1 MQILYIGGIRMNVKV
16 EKKENSKVEIEFTM
30 DKKQFNE
37 ELDKAFKQNAK
48 KFKVPGFRDGMVPRA
63 IVEQTYGEGVLYE
76 TVIENTVDD
85 AYRTA
90 VIENNLEI
98 VSRPELDIKQIGKD
112 KDFVFVVTVCVKP
125 EATVKDYKGIEVKK
139 VSTRVTKK
147 DVDEELD
154 RIREK
159 NARIVTVEDRE
170 LKNGDISIID
180 FEGFSD
186 GVPFDGG
193 KGENFEL
200 TIGSGQFIPGFEDQ
214 MVGMKVNEQRD
225 VKVTF
230 PKEYHA
236 TELAGKEA
244 IFKVVL
250 HEIKEKI
257 LPEIDDEFAKDVS
270 EFETLE
276 EYKKDLNKKIKERKE
291 NQAKAEMEQEALDKF
306 VEKVEVNVPE
316 EMIDS
321 EVDKMV
327 EEMNANLSYQGLSMD
342 QYLQY
347 IGISLDDYKKEMRDQ
362 ALKRIKL
369 NLGLEYVAKQENV
382 EVTENDIDARIKE
395 LAAQYG
401 NKDDDSLL
409 KNENARNYM
418 KEQLSQEKTMK
429 IITENVVEK

>member
-1 MQILYIGGIRMNVKV
+1 MNVKV

-30 DKKQFNE
+30 DKKQFEE
-37 ELDKAFKQNAK
+37 ELEKAYKQNAK
-48 KFKVPGFRDGMVPRA
+48 KFKVPGFRAGMVPRA
-63 IVEQTYGEGVLYE
+63 IVEQTYGESVLYE
-76 TVIENTVDD
+76 FVIENTVDD

-90 VIENNLEI
+90 VVENNLEI

-112 KDFVFVVTVCVKP
+112 KDFIFVVNVCVKP

-147 DVDEELD
+147 DVEAELEK
-154 RIREK
+154 IRER

-180 FEGFSD
+180 FEGFTD
-186 GVPFDGG
+186 GKAFEGG
-193 KGENFEL
+193 KAENFEL

-214 MVGMKVNEQRD
+214 MIGMKVDEQRD
-225 VKVTF
+225 INVKF
-230 PKEYHA
+230 PEEYHA
-236 TELAGKEA
+236 KDLAGKDA
-244 IFKVVL
+244 TFKVKL
-250 HEIKEKI
+250 HEIKEKV

-270 EFETLE
+270 EFDNLE
-276 EYKKDLNKKIKERKE
+276 DYKKDLNKKIKADKE
-291 NQAKAEMEQEALDKF
+291 NHAKMDMEQEAIDKF
-306 VEKVEVNVPE
+306 IEKVEVNIPE

-327 EEMNANLSYQGLSMD
+327 EEMNANLSYQGLNID

-347 IGISLDDYKKEMRDQ
+347 MGTTLDEYKKQMRDQ
-362 ALKRIKL
+362 AQRRIKL
-369 NLGLEYVAKQENV
+369 DLGLEYVAKEEKV
-382 EVTENDIDARIKE
+382 EVEDKDIDEKIKE

-418 KEQLSQEKTMK
+418 KQQLVYEKTMK
-429 IITENVVEK
+429 VITDNVVTK

>member
-1 MQILYIGGIRMNVKV
+1 MNVKV

-30 DKKQFNE
+30 DKKQFEE
-37 ELDKAFKQNAK
+37 ELEKAYKQNAK
-48 KFKVPGFRDGMVPRA
+48 KFKVPGFRAGMVPRA
-63 IVEQTYGEGVLYE
+63 IVEQTYGESVLYE
-76 TVIENTVDD
+76 FVIENTVDD

-90 VIENNLEI
+90 VVENNLEI

-112 KDFVFVVTVCVKP
+112 KDFIFVVNVCVKP

-147 DVDEELD
+147 DVEAELEK
-154 RIREK
+154 IREK

-180 FEGFSD
+180 FEGFTD
-186 GVPFDGG
+186 GKAFEGG
-193 KGENFEL
+193 KAENFEL

-214 MVGMKVNEQRD
+214 MIGMKVDEQRD
-225 VKVTF
+225 INVKF
-230 PKEYHA
+230 PEEYHVKD
-236 TELAGKEA
+236 LAGKDA
-244 IFKVVL
+244 TFKVKL
-250 HEIKEKI
+250 HEIKEKV

-270 EFETLE
+270 EFDNLE
-276 EYKKDLNKKIKERKE
+276 DYKKDLNKKIKADKE
-291 NQAKAEMEQEALDKF
+291 NHAKMDMEQEAIDKF
-306 VEKVEVNVPE
+306 IEKVEVNIPE

-327 EEMNANLSYQGLSMD
+327 EEMNANLSYQGLNID

-347 IGISLDDYKKEMRDQ
+347 MGTTLDEYKKQMRDQ
-362 ALKRIKL
+362 AQRRIKL
-369 NLGLEYVAKQENV
+369 DLGLEYVAKEEKV
-382 EVTENDIDARIKE
+382 EVEDKDIDKKIRE

-418 KEQLSQEKTMK
+418 KQQLVYEKTMK
-429 IITENVVEK
+429 VITDNIVTK

>member
-1 MQILYIGGIRMNVKV
+1 MNVKV

-30 DKKQFNE
+30 DKKQFEE
-37 ELDKAFKQNAK
+37 ELEKAYKQNAK
-48 KFKVPGFRDGMVPRA
+48 KFKVPGFRAGMVPRA
-63 IVEQTYGEGVLYE
+63 IVEQTYGESVLYE
-76 TVIENTVDD
+76 FVIENTVDD

-90 VIENNLEI
+90 VVENNLEI

-112 KDFVFVVTVCVKP
+112 KDFIFVVNVCVKP

-147 DVDEELD
+147 DVEAELEK
-154 RIREK
+154 IREK

-180 FEGFSD
+180 FEGFTD
-186 GVPFDGG
+186 GKAFEGG
-193 KGENFEL
+193 KAENFEL

-214 MVGMKVNEQRD
+214 MIGMKVDEQRD
-225 VKVTF
+225 INVKF
-230 PKEYHA
+230 PEEYHA
-236 TELAGKEA
+236 KDLAGKDA
-244 IFKVVL
+244 TFKVKL
-250 HEIKEKI
+250 HEIKEKV

-270 EFETLE
+270 EFDNLE
-276 EYKKDLNKKIKERKE
+276 DYKKDLNKKIKADKE
-291 NQAKAEMEQEALDKF
+291 NHAKMDMEQEAIDKF
-306 VEKVEVNVPE
+306 IEKVEVNIPE

-327 EEMNANLSYQGLSMD
+327 EEMNANLSYQGLNID

-347 IGISLDDYKKEMRDQ
+347 MGTTLDEYKKQMRDQ
-362 ALKRIKL
+362 AQRRIKL
-369 NLGLEYVAKQENV
+369 DLGLEYVAKEEKV
-382 EVTENDIDARIKE
+382 EVEDKDIDKKIRE

-418 KEQLSQEKTMK
+418 KQQLVYEKTMK
-429 IITENVVEK
+429 VITDNIVTK

>member
-1 MQILYIGGIRMNVKV
+1 MNVKV

-30 DKKQFNE
+30 DKKQFEE
-37 ELDKAFKQNAK
+37 ELEKAYKQNAK
-48 KFKVPGFRDGMVPRA
+48 KFKVPGFRAGMVPRA
-63 IVEQTYGEGVLYE
+63 IVEQTYGESVLYE
-76 TVIENTVDD
+76 FVIENTVDD

-90 VIENNLEI
+90 VVENNLEI

-112 KDFVFVVTVCVKP
+112 KDFIFVVNVCVKP

-147 DVDEELD
+147 DVDVELEK
-154 RIREK
+154 IREK

-180 FEGFSD
+180 FEGFTD
-186 GVPFDGG
+186 GKAFEGG
-193 KGENFEL
+193 KAENFEL

-214 MVGMKVNEQRD
+214 MIGMKVNEERD
-225 VKVTF
+225 INVKF
-230 PKEYHA
+230 PEEYHA
-236 TELAGKEA
+236 KELAGKDA
-244 IFKVVL
+244 TFKVKL
-250 HEIKEKI
+250 HEIKEKV

-270 EFETLE
+270 EFDNLE
-276 EYKKDLNKKIKERKE
+276 DYKKDLNKKIKADKE
-291 NQAKAEMEQEALDKF
+291 NHAKMDMEQEAIDKF
-306 VEKVEVNVPE
+306 IEKVEVNIPE

-327 EEMNANLSYQGLSMD
+327 EEMNANLSYQGLNID

-347 IGISLDDYKKEMRDQ
+347 MGTTLDEYKKQMRDQ
-362 ALKRIKL
+362 AQRRIKL
-369 NLGLEYVAKQENV
+369 DLGLEYVAKEEKV
-382 EVTENDIDARIKE
+382 EVEDKDIDEKIKE

-418 KEQLSQEKTMK
+418 KQQLVYEKTMK
-429 IITENVVEK
+429 VITDNIVTK

>member
-1 MQILYIGGIRMNVKV
+1 MNVKV
-16 EKKENSKVEIEFTM
+16 EKKENSKIEIEFTM
-30 DKKQFNE
+30 DKKQFEE
-37 ELDKAFKQNAK
+37 ELEKAYKQNAK
-48 KFKVPGFRDGMVPRA
+48 KFKVPGFRAGMVPRA
-63 IVEQTYGEGVLYE
+63 IVEQTYGESVLYE
-76 TVIENTVDD
+76 FVIENTVDD

-90 VIENNLEI
+90 VVENNLEI

-112 KDFVFVVTVCVKP
+112 KDFIFVVNVCVKP

-147 DVDEELD
+147 DVEAELEK
-154 RIREK
+154 IREK

-180 FEGFSD
+180 FEGFTD
-186 GVPFDGG
+186 GKAFEGG
-193 KGENFEL
+193 KAENFEL

-214 MVGMKVNEQRD
+214 MIGMKVDEQRD
-225 VKVTF
+225 INVKF
-230 PKEYHA
+230 PEEYHA
-236 TELAGKEA
+236 KDLAGKDA
-244 IFKVVL
+244 TFKVKL
-250 HEIKEKI
+250 HEIKEKV

-270 EFETLE
+270 EFDNLE
-276 EYKKDLNKKIKERKE
+276 DYKKDLNKKIKADKE
-291 NQAKAEMEQEALDKF
+291 NHAKMDMEQEAIDKF
-306 VEKVEVNVPE
+306 IEKVEVNIPE

-327 EEMNANLSYQGLSMD
+327 EEMNANLSYQGLNID

-347 IGISLDDYKKEMRDQ
+347 MGTTLDEYKKQMRDQ
-362 ALKRIKL
+362 AQRRIKL
-369 NLGLEYVAKQENV
+369 DLGLEYVAKEEKV
-382 EVTENDIDARIKE
+382 EVEDKDIDKKIRE

-418 KEQLSQEKTMK
+418 KQQLVYEKTMK
-429 IITENVVEK
+429 VITDNIVTK

>member
-1 MQILYIGGIRMNVKV
+1 MNVKV

-30 DKKQFNE
+30 EKEQFNT
-37 ELDKAFKQNAK
+37 ELDKAYKQNAK
-48 KFKVPGFRDGMVPRA
+48 KFKVPGFRAGMVPRSV
-63 IVEQTYGEGVLYE
+63 VEKTYGEGVLYE
-76 TVIENTVDD
+76 FVIENTVDE

-147 DVDEELD
+147 EVDAELEK
-154 RIREK
+154 IREK

-170 LKNGDISIID
+170 LKNGDISVID
-180 FEGFSD
+180 FEGFVD
-186 GVPFDGG
+186 GVAFEGG

-200 TIGSGQFIPGFEDQ
+200 TIGSGQFIPGFEEQ
-214 MVGMKVNEQRD
+214 MVGMKLNEQRD
-225 VKVTF
+225 VNVKF
-230 PKEYHA
+230 PEQYHA
-236 TELAGKEA
+236 ADLAGKDA
-244 IFKVVL
+244 TFKVVL
-250 HEIKEKI
+250 HEIKEKV

-276 EYKKDLNKKIKERKE
+276 EYKKDLNKKVKEHKE
-291 NQAKAEMEQEALDKF
+291 AHAKADMEQEALDKF
-306 VEKVEVNVPE
+306 IEKVEVVVPE

-321 EVDKMV
+321 EVDKML
-327 EEMNANLSYQGLSMD
+327 EEMNANLSYQGLNID

-347 IGISLDDYKKEMRDQ
+347 IGISLEDYKKEMREQ
-362 ALKRIKL
+362 AQKRIKL
-369 NLGLEYVAKQENV
+369 NLGLEFIANEEKI
-382 EVTENDIDARIKE
+382 EVTDEEIDTKIKE

-401 NKDDDSLL
+401 NKNDESLL

-418 KEQLSQEKTMK
+418 RQQLAQEKTMK
-429 IITENVVEK
+429 IITDNVVEK